1 MNGMGETAEVIGAC
15 TEAAKVADKV
25 LPKTVSGLDDVV
37 ASIVDVFSLM
47 LYPVKKANLFYKY
60 KLKEFA
66 MDLQAKIAERK
77 IVNFKM
83 PGLEVLGPVL
93 EAMRYTIDN
102 VDLRKLY
109 LNLLVSSVDADSPDL
124 AHPSYV
130 DVIKRMNGYDARL
143 FQYLLSERGYI
154 EAANPKVHICNSN
167 RIVLNATPEW
177 YINAEE
183 FQKDAFRTSASLVRI
198 AGAGLIDLMYDHS
211 AGGSYDWVASSAILK
226 KILDDRQRVKI
237 DKLELTYTKSVIVVN
252 DNGRQFAK
260 ACGISVWW

>member
-1 MNGMGETAEVIGAC
+1 MNGMGETADMIEAC
-15 TEAAKVADKV
+15 TEAAKAAEKV

-83 PGLEVLGPVL
+83 PELEVLGPVL

-109 LNLLVSSVDADSPDL
+109 LNLLASSVDADLPDL

-130 DVIKRMNGYDARL
+130 DVIKRMNSYDARL

-167 RIVLNATPEW
+167 RIVMNATPEW

-211 AGGSYDWVASSAILK
+211 AGGSYDWVSSSAVLK
-226 KILDDRQRVKI
+226 KILDDRQRVKV

-252 DNGRQFAK
+252 DNGLQFAK